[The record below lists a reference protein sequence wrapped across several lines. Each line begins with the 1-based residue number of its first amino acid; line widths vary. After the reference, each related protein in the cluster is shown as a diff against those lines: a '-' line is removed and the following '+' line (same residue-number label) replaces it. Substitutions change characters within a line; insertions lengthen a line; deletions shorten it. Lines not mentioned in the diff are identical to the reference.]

1 MKMLISGGISYT
13 QAVNYR
19 LCKSAV
25 KCDVNTDQ
33 HPECL
38 RSGTISIMLALASD
52 RTDEDNSL
60 VRHEL
65 CQNIS

>member
-1 MKMLISGGISYT
+1 MLIIGGISYT

-19 LCKSAV
+19 SCKSAV

-38 RSGTISIMLALASD
+38 RSGTISIIMLALAGD